1 MLLLSTTLS
10 IIRTLPELRET
21 SDFVNSKKSLVVSR
35 LNDKEVGLKK
45 QNIIYSHI
53 LLFSV

>member
-45 QNIIYSHI
+45 QNIIFKLDISI
-53 LLFSV
+53 Q